1 MNIKKSPI
9 RAIFLFCITL
19 YDTEKMTWCY
29 FDFPYYI
36 PNTPRLFRGYN
47 DASLHR
53 FVMGDQIPAN
63 PYPYEFDMNYIIT
76 LLKKQRGICSHKYMH
91 V

>member
-1 MNIKKSPI
+1 MHH
-9 RAIFLFCITL
+9 CIG
-19 YDTEKMTWCY
+19 
-29 FDFPYYI
+29 FG
-36 PNTPRLFRGYN
+36 RG
-47 DASLHR
+47 LLR
-53 FVMGDQIPAN
+53 PAN